1 MPGPPGRDGSGQQRQ
16 VALVTGAAQG
26 LGHATPIRL
35 AAEGFAV
42 AVNDITD
49 DGRLTELAGRTGWI
63 AVPADISDPAAGPA
77 MAGTVAGRLGP
88 VQVLVANAA
97 AMAMSP
103 FLEAKPDQWWHQID
117 VNLSG
122 HFRVIQ
128 AVIPGMRAQGHGRII
143 IISSGWGVIGHPNAT
158 AYAASKAGLIAL
170 TKGLG
175 RELGPQGILT
185 NAIAPSFID
194 TEQLRV
200 DATDAGITLEEM
212 RQRYR
217 EQIPVRQLAS
227 PADIAAAVAF
237 LAGPVDG
244 RKVPRFAGSASFAR
258 LPEIDRV
265 SDYDVAVLGAPFDSG
280 VSYRPGARFG
290 PMAVR
295 QASRHLRPGHHVEL
309 DCSPFAA
316 IQVVDAGDVPVT
328 PFSIDEAVEQIA
340 VAAADLLHG
349 GRKVIAV
356 GGDHTIALPMLRS
369 VVRENGPVA
378 LVHFDAHLDTWDT
391 YFNAPTTHGTIFR
404 RAFEEGLLVED
415 HSIHVGI
422 RGPLYD
428 RGDLEDDRR
437 FGFRTIRASDID
449 VLGAAGAIAAITE
462 RVADLPVYLSIDI
475 DVLDPSFAQIGRAHV

>member
-1 MPGPPGRDGSGQQRQ
+1 MAGQPGGGGQQPR

-26 LGHATPIRL
+26 LGHATALRL
-35 AAEGFAV
+35 AADGFAV

-49 DGRLTELAGRTGWI
+49 DGRLTELAGRTGGI

-77 MAGTVAGRLGP
+77 MAEAVARRLGP

-103 FLEAKPDQWWHQID
+103 FLEAEPGEWWHQID

-128 AVIPGMRAQGHGRII
+128 AVIPGMRAQGHGRIV

-200 DATDAGITLEEM
+200 DADDAGITLEEM

-217 EQIPVRQLAS
+217 AQIPVRQLAS

-237 LAGPVDG
+237 LAGP
-244 RKVPRFAGSASFAR
+244 GSG
-258 LPEIDRV
+258 
-265 SDYDVAVLGAPFDSG
+265 AVVGQVLQPNGG
-280 VSYRPGARFG
+280 VTR
-290 PMAVR
+290 
-295 QASRHLRPGHHVEL
+295 
-309 DCSPFAA
+309 
-316 IQVVDAGDVPVT
+316 T
-328 PFSIDEAVEQIA
+328 
-340 VAAADLLHG
+340 
-349 GRKVIAV
+349 
-356 GGDHTIALPMLRS
+356 
-369 VVRENGPVA
+369 
-378 LVHFDAHLDTWDT
+378 
-391 YFNAPTTHGTIFR
+391 
-404 RAFEEGLLVED
+404 RA
-415 HSIHVGI
+415 
-422 RGPLYD
+422 
-428 RGDLEDDRR
+428 
-437 FGFRTIRASDID
+437 
-449 VLGAAGAIAAITE
+449 
-462 RVADLPVYLSIDI
+462 
-475 DVLDPSFAQIGRAHV
+475 

>member
-1 MPGPPGRDGSGQQRQ
+1 MTVPTDKDGSGGQRR

-26 LGHATPIRL
+26 LGHATALRL
-35 AAEGFAV
+35 AADGFAV

-49 DGRLTELAGRTGWI
+49 DGRLTELAARTGGI
-63 AVPADISDPAAGPA
+63 AVPADISDPIAGPA
-77 MAGTVAGRLGP
+77 MAGAVASRLGP

-103 FLEAKPDQWWHQID
+103 FLEAKPDEWWHQID

-200 DATDAGITLEEM
+200 DADDAGITLEEM

-237 LAGPVDG
+237 LAGP
-244 RKVPRFAGSASFAR
+244 GSG
-258 LPEIDRV
+258 
-265 SDYDVAVLGAPFDSG
+265 AVIGQVLQPNGG
-280 VSYRPGARFG
+280 VTR
-290 PMAVR
+290 
-295 QASRHLRPGHHVEL
+295 
-309 DCSPFAA
+309 
-316 IQVVDAGDVPVT
+316 T
-328 PFSIDEAVEQIA
+328 
-340 VAAADLLHG
+340 
-349 GRKVIAV
+349 
-356 GGDHTIALPMLRS
+356 
-369 VVRENGPVA
+369 
-378 LVHFDAHLDTWDT
+378 
-391 YFNAPTTHGTIFR
+391 
-404 RAFEEGLLVED
+404 RA
-415 HSIHVGI
+415 
-422 RGPLYD
+422 
-428 RGDLEDDRR
+428 
-437 FGFRTIRASDID
+437 
-449 VLGAAGAIAAITE
+449 
-462 RVADLPVYLSIDI
+462 
-475 DVLDPSFAQIGRAHV
+475 

>member
-1 MPGPPGRDGSGQQRQ
+1 MAGQPGGGGQQPR

-26 LGHATPIRL
+26 LGHATALRL
-35 AAEGFAV
+35 AADGFAV

-49 DGRLTELAGRTGWI
+49 DGRLTELAGRTGGI

-77 MAGTVAGRLGP
+77 MAEAVARRLGP

-103 FLEAKPDQWWHQID
+103 FLEAEPGEWWHQID

-200 DATDAGITLEEM
+200 DADDAGITLDEM

-217 EQIPVRQLAS
+217 AQIPVRQLAS

-237 LAGPVDG
+237 LAGP
-244 RKVPRFAGSASFAR
+244 GSG
-258 LPEIDRV
+258 
-265 SDYDVAVLGAPFDSG
+265 AVIGQVLQPNGG
-280 VSYRPGARFG
+280 VTR
-290 PMAVR
+290 
-295 QASRHLRPGHHVEL
+295 
-309 DCSPFAA
+309 
-316 IQVVDAGDVPVT
+316 T
-328 PFSIDEAVEQIA
+328 
-340 VAAADLLHG
+340 
-349 GRKVIAV
+349 
-356 GGDHTIALPMLRS
+356 
-369 VVRENGPVA
+369 
-378 LVHFDAHLDTWDT
+378 
-391 YFNAPTTHGTIFR
+391 
-404 RAFEEGLLVED
+404 RA
-415 HSIHVGI
+415 
-422 RGPLYD
+422 
-428 RGDLEDDRR
+428 
-437 FGFRTIRASDID
+437 
-449 VLGAAGAIAAITE
+449 
-462 RVADLPVYLSIDI
+462 
-475 DVLDPSFAQIGRAHV
+475 